1 LLIIARKTKQE
12 FLRFHSYDYR
22 RRMNSFKIY
31 LTILVTF
38 LFFLAYSP
46 ASAQSLPQN
55 LSSINVDELSDTQ
68 ILQLMQKA
76 QQMGLSDSQ
85 LIQLAQSKGMP
96 DDQIKKL
103 QTRVNDLRKKNGTTS
118 NSTNN
123 SPGNLNGN
131 DTTRQA
137 ASRRLNYAPDTTNNQ
152 KQANQFDFFEELKPK
167 IFGADLFRNSNTNT
181 FQPNLKLATPVNY
194 IVGPDDQIRINVYG
208 NSSIDWNLTVSP
220 EGNINIP
227 GVGVLNVAG
236 KTIEEVTSVVKS
248 KLAANNYAIGKG
260 TNVKVSL
267 GDIRSISVILQGQV
281 MKPGTYTLPSLST
294 VFNALYVAGGPN
306 DVGSF
311 RQIEVIRDNK
321 VIRHVDLYDFLV
333 KGSQKDNISLRD
345 QDVIRVPA
353 YKVRVQLK
361 GEIKIPA
368 LFEVL
373 PGEKLQDVLN
383 FAGNF
388 TDEAY
393 TSRIKVDQVSDQQRK
408 IADVFEKDYDKYTPS
423 RGDKFT
429 IDKIID
435 RYENRV
441 QITGAVF
448 RPGVFELKKGLTL
461 SQLIKNAGGL
471 KEDAFTPHGSIVR
484 LNPDNTTQQLS
495 FNVSDVLNQPSAD
508 IPLQREDSVSIA
520 SIFDL
525 RDKYTISIKGEVR
538 NPGEYAFADSMKVTD
553 LIIQAGGFKEGAT
566 AKRIEVSRR
575 VYDSDPMTANTRV
588 AQVFSVNVDPNLKTN
603 DANFTLR
610 PYDIVSIYSLPG
622 FEVQRVVKVEG
633 EVLYPGYYTIQN
645 KNERIS
651 DMIKRAGGLTKSAD
665 IDGTSLKRDNA
676 AVLGVDKTKVD
687 TSEINEQRLQN
698 FQRLQTDYNSA
709 TPVNSQSTPGGTATT
724 SGNNITN
731 KNTDLKSDSVFQP
744 RNNYIGIDLKSILQK
759 PGGGEDIILEDADVL
774 RIPKLL
780 QTVRV
785 NGEVLYPSAI
795 VYKGGKS
802 FRDYVLNAGG
812 FSPNALRRG
821 AYVVY
826 PNGTV
831 KGTRKI
837 LFFNSHPKV
846 KPGSEIYVPKKPE
859 NKGNPGEI
867 IGITTG
873 LASLGAVI
881 LGIVTLLKK

>member
-1 LLIIARKTKQE
+1 M
-12 FLRFHSYDYR
+12 RFHSYDYR
-22 RRMNSFKIY
+22 RRMNSLKIY
-31 LTILVTF
+31 LTIFVAF
-38 LFFLAYSP
+38 LFFVAYSP
-46 ASAQSLPQN
+46 VSAQSLSQN
-55 LSSINVDELSDTQ
+55 LSSINVDDLSDGQ

-85 LIQLAQSKGMP
+85 LIQLAQAKGVS

-103 QTRVNDLRKKNGTTS
+103 QARINNIRKKNGITG
-118 NSTNN
+118 NN
-123 SPGNLNGN
+123 NGNNPPGNSNGS

-137 ASRRLNYAPDTTNNQ
+137 SRKLNYTPDTTNNQ
-152 KQANQFDFFEELKPK
+152 RQPNQFDVFEELKPK
-167 IFGADLFRNSNTNT
+167 IFGADLFRNSSANT

-208 NSSIDWNLTVSP
+208 NSSVDWSLTVSP

-227 GVGVLNVAG
+227 GIGVLNVAG
-236 KTIEEVTSVVKS
+236 KTIEEVTSAVKS
-248 KLAANNYAIGKG
+248 KLAANNYAIGRG

-267 GDIRSISVILQGQV
+267 GDIRSVSVILQGQV

-353 YKVRVQLK
+353 YKIRVLLK
-361 GEIKIPA
+361 GEVKIPA

-383 FAGNF
+383 FSGGF

-393 TSRIKVDQVSDQQRK
+393 TKRIKVDQVNDQQRK
-408 IADVFEKDYDKYTPS
+408 IADVFESDYDKFTPL

-429 IDKIID
+429 VDKIID

-441 QITGAVF
+441 LIAGAVF
-448 RPGVFELKKGLTL
+448 RPGEFELKKGLTL

-471 KEDAFTPHGSIVR
+471 KEDAFTAHGNIVR
-484 LNPDNTTQQLS
+484 LNPDNTRQQLS
-495 FNVSDVLNQPSAD
+495 FNVNDVLNQSSAD

-525 RDKYTISIKGEVR
+525 RDKYTVSIKGQVR
-538 NPGEYAFADSMKVTD
+538 NPGEFAFADSMKVTD
-553 LIIQAGGFKEGAT
+553 LIIKAGGFREGAT
-566 AKRIEVSRR
+566 GKRIEVSRR
-575 VYDSDPMTANTRV
+575 VYDSDPMTANTKV
-588 AQVFSVNVDPNLKTN
+588 AEVFSVNVDPNLKTN

-633 EVLYPGYYTIQN
+633 EVIYPGYYTIQN

-665 IDGTSLKRDNA
+665 IDGTSLRRDNA
-676 AVLGVDKTKVD
+676 AVLGIDKSKVD
-687 TSEINEQRLQN
+687 TSEINKERAEN
-698 FQRLQTDYNSA
+698 FQRLQKDYNTSA
-709 TPVNSQSTPGGTATT
+709 DNNPNANDISGNGGGAANAN
-724 SGNNITN
+724 NNITT
-731 KNTDLKSDSVFQP
+731 KKDSIYQP
-744 RNNYIGIDLKSILQK
+744 RNNFIGIELRKILAN
-759 PGGGEDIILEDADVL
+759 PGGTYDLILEDADVL
-774 RIPKLL
+774 RVPKLL

-785 NGEVLYPSAI
+785 NGEVLYPSAV
-795 VYKGGKS
+795 VYTNGKS
-802 FRDYVLNAGG
+802 FKEYVLNAGG
-812 FSPNALRRG
+812 YSPKALKRG
-821 AYVVY
+821 AYIVY

-837 LFFNSHPKV
+837 LFFNSHPSV
-846 KPGSEIYVPKKPE
+846 KPGSEIYVPEKPE
-859 NKGNPGEI
+859 KKSNPQELVAF
-867 IGITTG
+867 TTG
-873 LASLGAVI
+873 FASLGAIV
-881 LGIVTLLKK
+881 LGILTLLKK

>member
-1 LLIIARKTKQE
+1 
-12 FLRFHSYDYR
+12 
-22 RRMNSFKIY
+22 MNSLKIY

-38 LFFLAYSP
+38 LFFLAYTP
-46 ASAQSLPQN
+46 ASAQGLSQN
-55 LSSINVDELSDTQ
+55 LSSINVDDLSDQQ
-68 ILQLMQKA
+68 IMQLMQKA

-85 LIQLAQSKGMP
+85 LIQLAQAKGVS

-103 QTRVNDLRKKNGTTS
+103 QARVNDIRKKNGITG
-118 NSTNN
+118 NN
-123 SPGNLNGN
+123 NNGNNTPGNSNGS
-131 DTTRQA
+131 DTTKQSGRK
-137 ASRRLNYAPDTTNNQ
+137 LNFTPDTTNNQ
-152 KQANQFDFFEELKPK
+152 KQLNQFDVFDELKPK
-167 IFGADLFRNSNTNT
+167 IFGADLFRNSNANT

-208 NSSIDWNLTVSP
+208 NSSVDWSLTVSP

-227 GVGVLNVAG
+227 GIGVLNVAG
-236 KTIEEVTSVVKS
+236 RTIEEVTSAVKS

-267 GDIRSISVILQGQV
+267 GDIRSINVILQGQL
-281 MKPGTYTLPSLST
+281 MKPGTYTLPSLAT
-294 VFNALYVAGGPN
+294 VFNALYAAGGPN

-353 YKVRVQLK
+353 YKVRVLLK
-361 GEIKIPA
+361 GEVKIPA

-383 FAGNF
+383 FSGGF

-393 TSRIKVDQVSDQQRK
+393 TKRIKVDQVSDQQRRF
-408 IADVFEKDYDKYTPS
+408 ADVPETDFDKYTPL

-429 IDKIID
+429 VDKIIN

-448 RPGVFELKKGLTL
+448 RPGIFELKKGLTL

-471 KEDAFTPHGSIVR
+471 KEDAFTAHGSIVR
-484 LNPDNTTQQLS
+484 LNPDNTKQQLS
-495 FNVSDVLNQPSAD
+495 FNVNDVLNQPSAD
-508 IPLQREDSVSIA
+508 IPLQREDSVLIA

-525 RDKYTISIKGEVR
+525 RDKYMVTIKGEVR
-538 NPGEYAFADSMKVTD
+538 SPGDFAFADSMKVTD
-553 LIIQAGGFKEGAT
+553 LIIKAGGFKEGAT
-566 AKRIEVSRR
+566 GKRIEVSRR
-575 VYDSDPMTANTRV
+575 VYDSDPTTANTKV
-588 AQVFSVNVDPNLKTN
+588 AQVFSVDVDPNLKTN

-622 FEVQRVVKVEG
+622 FEVQRVVKIEG

-665 IDGTSLKRDNA
+665 IDGTSLRRDNA
-676 AVLGVDKTKVD
+676 AVLGIDKSKID
-687 TSEINEQRLQN
+687 TSEINKERAEN
-698 FQRLQTDYNSA
+698 FQRLQNDYNTSA
-709 TPVNSQSTPGGTATT
+709 EDSNLNGT
-724 SGNNITN
+724 SGSGSGTINGNNKGQANNNALST
-731 KNTDLKSDSVFQP
+731 KKDSIYQP
-744 RNNYIGIDLKSILQK
+744 RNNFIGIDLQKILEN
-759 PGGGEDIILEDADVL
+759 PGGTYDLILEDADVL
-774 RIPKLL
+774 RVPKLL

-785 NGEVLYPSAI
+785 NGEVLYPSAV
-795 VYKGGKS
+795 VYTKGKS
-802 FRDYVLNAGG
+802 FKEYVLNAGG
-812 FSPNALRRG
+812 FSPNALKRG
-821 AYVVY
+821 AYIVY

-837 LFFNSHPKV
+837 LFFNSHPSV
-846 KPGSEIYVPKKPE
+846 KPGSEIYVPEKPE
-859 NKGNPGEI
+859 KKSNPQELVAF
-867 IGITTG
+867 TTG
-873 LASLGAVI
+873 FASLGAII
-881 LGIVTLLKK
+881 LGLITLLKK